1 MTSAPKWAL
10 LVSPDSVRNRFTC
23 IDEHHVHHCL
33 TQIQG
38 CEGIQGKATK
48 ETRFFKGKLTVP
60 AKSKALH
67 AGLAICAQGELLR
80 SIC

>member
-1 MTSAPKWAL
+1 
-10 LVSPDSVRNRFTC
+10 
-23 IDEHHVHHCL
+23 VHHCL